1 MFYYSNKSKEK
12 LESCHADLQ
21 ILFNEVIKGPYD
33 CTILEGAR
41 STERQQELF
50 AQGKSKL
57 DGIKKESKHQ
67 ITKERPKSLA
77 VDACPYPIDWKK
89 LDKGDRFEYYRFYH
103 FVGYVKATADRLY
116 REGKMTHKIRC
127 GADWDGDNSFTDQN
141 FHDLPHFELVS

>member
-1 MFYYSNKSKEK
+1 MFYYSKNSLEK
-12 LESCHADLQ
+12 LETCHPDL
-21 ILFNEVIKGPYD
+21 ITLFKEVIKGYD
-33 CTILEGAR
+33 CTILEGHR
-41 STERQQELF
+41 SKERQQQLF
-50 AQGKSKL
+50 RENKTKI
-57 DGIKKESKHQ
+57 DGVIRLSKHQ
-67 ITKERPKSLA
+67 YKESLA